1 MTLLKGWQDVKHLY
15 KKDFKTRMIRYLC
28 EDTLREKNYYELTSS
43 VLQLDCKPCAKVK
56 AKDLLAGGRHE
67 DLAELFIR
75 FRMSMGDLR
84 V

>member
-1 MTLLKGWQDVKHLY
+1 
-15 KKDFKTRMIRYLC
+15 MIRYLC
-28 EDTLREKNYYELTSS
+28 DDTLREKHHYEVTSIA
-43 VLQLDCKPCAKVK
+43 LKCDCKPCAKVK